1 MGGAHR
7 SPSWHWSP
15 AMALPAQ
22 NVCMNTDVFIDD
34 DFSSSSS
41 LQGIAQASP
50 VSALA
55 SFVSSR
61 QAEANKFP
69 LVFWLIENGHKMSA
83 FVPQNYTFFFI
94 NPKYLVSFLSILD
107 KKMFYVWSFCFFLVI
122 LHMDNKL
129 EYAIYSGGVDT
140 CVPMDIYHP
149 QAACAISSFGIY
161 YKLRIYLPY
170 CFSGRTTI
178 LPLHRWKEPS
188 PLYGCAS

>member
-1 MGGAHR
+1 MGRAHC
-7 SPSWHWSP
+7 SPSWQWSP

-22 NVCMNTDVFIDD
+22 NVCMNTDVLSMMTFVFFLLARHSPSKPGLCSCFVRQ
-34 DFSSSSS
+34 FSPSRSK
-41 LQGIAQASP
+41 Q
-50 VSALA
+50 VSFGLLA
-55 SFVSSR
+55 YRKRTQNVC
-61 QAEANKFP
+61 
-69 LVFWLIENGHKMSA
+69 ICSA
-83 FVPQNYTFFFI
+83 KLYIFLYKA
-94 NPKYLVSFLSILD
+94 KYLVSFLSILD

>member
-1 MGGAHR
+1 
-7 SPSWHWSP
+7 
-15 AMALPAQ
+15 
-22 NVCMNTDVFIDD
+22 
-34 DFSSSSS
+34 
-41 LQGIAQASP
+41 
-50 VSALA
+50 
-55 SFVSSR
+55 
-61 QAEANKFP
+61 
-69 LVFWLIENGHKMSA
+69 
-83 FVPQNYTFFFI
+83 
-94 NPKYLVSFLSILD
+94 
-107 KKMFYVWSFCFFLVI
+107 MFYVWSFCFFLVI

-188 PLYGCAS
+188 PLYGCASWCWKASSHIAGQEMQQSESTPQRPQPWEWGFMQVSHPVWMGRQSSVNEPLIQYLWATHSVSLGEARLND

>member
-1 MGGAHR
+1 
-7 SPSWHWSP
+7 
-15 AMALPAQ
+15 MALVSRHGIACPKRLYEHRR
-22 NVCMNTDVFIDD
+22 FYRWW
-34 DFSSSSS
+34 FSSSSS

-69 LVFWLIENGHKMSA
+69 LAFWLIEKGHKMSA

-94 NPKYLVSFLSILD
+94 KPKYLVSFLSILD

-129 EYAIYSGGVDT
+129 DYAIYSGGVDT
-140 CVPMDIYHP
+140 CVPTDIYHP

-178 LPLHRWKEPS
+178 LPLHRW
-188 PLYGCAS
+188 

>member
-1 MGGAHR
+1 M
-7 SPSWHWSP
+7 
-15 AMALPAQ
+15 
-22 NVCMNTDVFIDD
+22 
-34 DFSSSSS
+34 
-41 LQGIAQASP
+41 QGIAQASP

-69 LVFWLIENGHKMSA
+69 LAFWLIENGHKMSA

-94 NPKYLVSFLSILD
+94 KPKYLVSFLSILD

-129 EYAIYSGGVDT
+129 EYAIYSGVVDT
-140 CVPMDIYHP
+140 CVPTDIYHP

>member
-1 MGGAHR
+1 M
-7 SPSWHWSP
+7 
-15 AMALPAQ
+15 
-22 NVCMNTDVFIDD
+22 
-34 DFSSSSS
+34 
-41 LQGIAQASP
+41 QGIAQASP

-69 LVFWLIENGHKMSA
+69 LAFWLIENGHKMSA

-140 CVPMDIYHP
+140 CVPTDIYHP

-161 YKLRIYLPY
+161 YKFKDISAILFFRKNNHPASPPLE
-170 CFSGRTTI
+170 RTKSPVRLCI
-178 LPLHRWKEPS
+178 LMLKSLIAHRR
-188 PLYGCAS
+188 ARNAAA

>member
-1 MGGAHR
+1 M
-7 SPSWHWSP
+7 
-15 AMALPAQ
+15 
-22 NVCMNTDVFIDD
+22 
-34 DFSSSSS
+34 
-41 LQGIAQASP
+41 QGIAQVSP

-69 LVFWLIENGHKMSA
+69 LAFWLIENGHKMSA

-140 CVPMDIYHP
+140 CVPTDIYHP
-149 QAACAISSFGIY
+149 QAACAISSLGIY

-178 LPLHRWKEPS
+178 LPLHRW
-188 PLYGCAS
+188 

>member
-1 MGGAHR
+1 M
-7 SPSWHWSP
+7 
-15 AMALPAQ
+15 
-22 NVCMNTDVFIDD
+22 VCSRLNENCL
-34 DFSSSSS
+34 SSSSS

-69 LVFWLIENGHKMSA
+69 LAFWLIENGHKMSA

-94 NPKYLVSFLSILD
+94 KPKYLVSFLSILD

-140 CVPMDIYHP
+140 CVPTDIYHP

-161 YKLRIYLPY
+161 YKFKDISAILFFRKNNHPASPPLE
-170 CFSGRTTI
+170 RTKPPVRLCI
-178 LPLHRWKEPS
+178 LMLKGLIAHRR
-188 PLYGCAS
+188 ARNAAA